1 MQTALK
7 ARRPVGRAQVIIG
20 MSCRATRGTYASPL
34 ISASLH
40 DNNLAFSW
48 EESKEESSEKD
59 GARGCF
65 GFASGKV
72 CRRARRLRQLLR
84 NLLLHINCCH
94 MLEGG
99 HMYPHT
105 VLEPTDMH
113 AVSMPEDCQRSLSS
127 DTAED
132 MHLSDPYN
140 YLFRTVPTHRARSAR
155 HIIRLSANNAR
166 PAWQICC
173 RGRLWV
179 GRRPS
184 HTWR

>member
-1 MQTALK
+1 VKVGL
-7 ARRPVGRAQVIIG
+7 RRPSESVTQWCFSVSNLHCYDNHCHRSTSAECVLRAVAQEHQDSRRRQSHRLCKRPSRPETGGRAQVIIG
-20 MSCRATRGTYASPL
+20 MPCRATRGTYASPL

-113 AVSMPEDCQRSLSS
+113 AVSMPED
-127 DTAED
+127 
-132 MHLSDPYN
+132 
-140 YLFRTVPTHRARSAR
+140 
-155 HIIRLSANNAR
+155 
-166 PAWQICC
+166 
-173 RGRLWV
+173 
-179 GRRPS
+179 
-184 HTWR
+184 